1 MISQA
6 YYWLINHKF
15 SLQAWHKN
23 PGERPSFQRIV
34 ELLNIAW
41 NCEAVQ
47 NIARLQG
54 VQPAL
59 STTYRVSEL
68 NFCLVEKFI
77 LHFFTL
83 LSANHFVGEPNYANW
98 YTSLGFWQCSKS

>member
-1 MISQA
+1 MK
-6 YYWLINHKF
+6 HKF
-15 SLQAWHKN
+15 SLFQAWHKN

-54 VQPAL
+54 VQPAW

-68 NFCLVEKFI
+68 YQVDFCAL
-77 LHFFTL
+77 
-83 LSANHFVGEPNYANW
+83 
-98 YTSLGFWQCSKS
+98 